1 MAEPAQID
9 RIRALC
15 LPAAI
20 IKIMEPSNNLVL
32 FGRQRGLI
40 IIEKISAKWC
50 CQSSLLRLSNYCGLC
65 QRANRP
71 LFLYTRSIM
80 TVKAT
85 SKGAGGKSEPPFLSA
100 HLLYYGHLATT
111 NSLFHNPGESG
122 PHR

>member
-20 IKIMEPSNNLVL
+20 IKTMEPSNNFFL

-50 CQSSLLRLSNYCGLC
+50 CQSSLLPLSNYCGLC
-65 QRANRP
+65 QRADTA
-71 LFLYTRSIM
+71 LYLYTRSIM
-80 TVKAT
+80 TSKAT
-85 SKGAGGKSEPPFLSA
+85 SKGASVEKRA
-100 HLLYYGHLATT
+100 ALLKRAFVVPRALDYH
-111 NSLFHNPGESG
+111 E
-122 PHR
+122 